1 MTNMKILI
9 TGGAGYKGT
18 VLTRKLLEHGYSVT
32 LLDNFMYGYEPIMHL
47 ATNKS
52 LEIIKHDIR
61 NGIPDIA
68 KYDVIF
74 HLAGISGFPA
84 CASNP
89 HSAQLIN
96 VEATRQIARDLSPG
110 QMLINASTT
119 SLYGKSGQ
127 PCTEETNVDP
137 VSTYAQTK
145 LAAEGILHDR
155 PNVISLRFATVFGFS
170 TRMRMDLM
178 VNDFVYKAVKEK
190 VIVLFDSFAKRTFI
204 HVEDAADCYLFAMNN
219 FDRMKGEVFNAG
231 GNSLNFSKEE
241 IAEKIRRK
249 VEFAIVNSDVKDKD
263 LRHFI
268 VNFDKIEKLGYRPQ
282 KSVEYGI
289 DELIRIYGFYE
300 YYSHYRTI

>member
-1 MTNMKILI
+1 MKILI

-18 VLTRKLLEHGYSVT
+18 VLTRNLLDNGYKVA

-47 ATNKS
+47 ATNKN

-61 NGIPDIA
+61 NGIPDQK

-96 VEATRQIARDLSPG
+96 VEATRLIANDLAEGQI
-110 QMLINASTT
+110 LINASTT
-119 SLYGKSGQ
+119 SLYGKSGL
-127 PCTEETNVDP
+127 PCDEETAVDP
-137 VSTYAQTK
+137 VSTYARTK
-145 LAAEGILHDR
+145 LAAEEILHEK

-178 VNDFVYKAVKEK
+178 INDFVYKAVKEK

-204 HVEDAADCYLFAMNN
+204 HVDDAAECYMFAMNN
-219 FDRMKGEVFNAG
+219 FDRMKGGIYNAG

-241 IAEKIRRK
+241 ITGKIRQK
-249 VEFAIVNSDVKDKD
+249 VDFSVVNSELKDKD
-263 LRHFI
+263 LRHFV
-268 VNFDKIEKLGYRPQ
+268 VNFNKIEKLGYKPART
-282 KSVEYGI
+282 VEDGI
-289 DELIRIYGFYE
+289 DELIRVYQFYE

>member
-1 MTNMKILI
+1 MKILV

-18 VLTRKLLEHGYSVT
+18 VLTGRLLEQGYSVT
-32 LLDNFMYGYEPIMHL
+32 LLDNFMYGYEPVMHL
-47 ATNKS
+47 ATNKN
-52 LEIIKHDIR
+52 LEIVRHDIR
-61 NGIPDIA
+61 NGIPGMKD
-68 KYDVIF
+68 YDVIF

-96 VEATRQIARDLSPG
+96 VEAVRQIANDLAPG

-119 SLYGKSGQ
+119 SMYGKSGQ
-127 PCTEETNVDP
+127 ACDETTAVDP

-145 LAAEGILHDR
+145 YAAEQILHER

-178 VNDFVYKAVKEK
+178 INDFVYKAVKER

-204 HVEDAADCYLFAMNN
+204 HVQDAADCYIFAMKN
-219 FDRMKGEVFNAG
+219 FDRMKGGIYNAG
-231 GNSLNFSKEE
+231 GNNLNFSKEE
-241 IAEKIRRK
+241 IAVKIREK
-249 VEFAIVNSDVKDKD
+249 VDFSIINSEVRDKD
-263 LRHFI
+263 LRHFV
-268 VNFDKIEKLGYRPQ
+268 VNFDKIEKLGYNPR
-282 KSVEYGI
+282 KSVEDGV

>member
-1 MTNMKILI
+1 MKILI

-18 VLTRKLLEHGYSVT
+18 VLTRNLLDNGYKVA

-47 ATNKS
+47 ATNKN

-61 NGIPDIA
+61 NGIPDQK

-96 VEATRQIARDLSPG
+96 VEATRLIANDLAEGQI
-110 QMLINASTT
+110 LINASTT
-119 SLYGKSGQ
+119 SLYGKSGL
-127 PCTEETNVDP
+127 PCDEETAVDP
-137 VSTYAQTK
+137 VSTYARTK
-145 LAAEGILHDR
+145 LAAEEILHEK

-178 VNDFVYKAVKEK
+178 INDFVYKAVKEK

-204 HVEDAADCYLFAMNN
+204 HVDDAAECYMFAMNN
-219 FDRMKGEVFNAG
+219 FDRMKGGIYNAG

-241 IAEKIRRK
+241 ITGKIRQK
-249 VEFAIVNSDVKDKD
+249 VDFSVVNSELKDKD
-263 LRHFI
+263 LRHFV
-268 VNFDKIEKLGYRPQ
+268 VNFDKIEKLGYKPART
-282 KSVEYGI
+282 VEDGI
-289 DELIRIYGFYE
+289 DELIRVYQFYE